1 MAKVKL
7 ATLIAKTP
15 VSIDNHLSSEEVTA
29 VKTAS
34 ARLQTFTHGMT
45 VENVTTWLSK
55 RSGGKGAAAI
65 DASKIHVARNEP
77 GQIFAMSYVSLQK
90 GTDGKFSRIGEGQLT
105 PLSAFPSS
113 DDTSIIHLPTAFLIV
128 PVGTE
133 FEAEVATK

>member
-29 VKTAS
+29 VKAAS

-45 VENVTTWLSK
+45 VENITNWLSK
-55 RSGGKGAAAI
+55 RSSGKGAAAI
-65 DASKIHVARNEP
+65 DASKIYVSRNSP
-77 GQIFAMSYVSLQK
+77 AQIFALSYVSLQK

-113 DDTSIIHLPTAFLIV
+113 EDPAIIHLPTAFLVV

-133 FEAEVATK
+133 FEAEKA

>member
-15 VSIDNHLSSEEVTA
+15 VSIETHLTSEEVTA
-29 VKTAS
+29 VKSAAS
-34 ARLQTFTHGMT
+34 RLQSFSHGMVVDNT
-45 VENVTTWLSK
+45 TTWLSK

-105 PLSAFPSS
+105 PLQSFPAT
-113 DDTSIIHLPTAFLIV
+113 DDASIIHLPTAFLIV

-133 FEAEVATK
+133 FEAEATK